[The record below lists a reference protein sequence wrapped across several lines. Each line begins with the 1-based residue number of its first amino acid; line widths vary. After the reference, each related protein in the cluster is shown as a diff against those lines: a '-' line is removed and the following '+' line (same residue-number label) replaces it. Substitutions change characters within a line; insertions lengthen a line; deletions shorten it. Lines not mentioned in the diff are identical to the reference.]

1 MKFIKRK
8 GSDVIWEVYG
18 RDEDNIHIMQ
28 YSSSK
33 TSSRTVTNQNFEKYW
48 EQVNSSGEVSK

>member
-8 GSDVIWEVYG
+8 GSEVVWEVYG
-18 RDEDNIHIMQ
+18 RDENNIYIME

-33 TSSRTVTNQNFEKYW
+33 TSSRTVTNENFEKYW
-48 EQVNSSGEVSK
+48 DKVNSSGEVSK